1 MAQKRIT
8 RVSRD
13 RTAGR
18 RLAGG
23 GSIIRAQHVP
33 AVRPT
38 CIVGGDS
45 PEGSGAEVPT
55 IMIEKDAAGNIA
67 RIIVHCPCGRH
78 AELICGYE

>member
-1 MAQKRIT
+1 MAQKRIP

-18 RLAGG
+18 RMAS
-23 GSIIRAQHVP
+23 GSIIRARHVP
-33 AVRPT
+33 AVRRT

-45 PEGSGAEVPT
+45 PDGSGEEVPT
-55 IMIEKDAAGNIA
+55 IILEKDAAGNIA
-67 RIIVHCPCGRH
+67 RIVVHCACGRH